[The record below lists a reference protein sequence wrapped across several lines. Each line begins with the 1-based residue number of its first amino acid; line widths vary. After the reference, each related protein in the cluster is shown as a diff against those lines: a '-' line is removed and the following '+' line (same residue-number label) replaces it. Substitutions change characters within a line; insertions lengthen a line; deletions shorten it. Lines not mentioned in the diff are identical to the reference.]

1 VSFVVCTVL
10 HESGIEAVLTG
21 GSAATVYAPQ
31 AYQSHD
37 IDMIVTFRPA
47 NADARAA
54 LESLGYHVAAEH
66 YEHVSNPLVLE
77 FPMGPLAVG
86 GELLDTWDTLRENDM
101 VLHIITPTDSC
112 RDRLAG
118 FMFWNDRGSL
128 AQAVAV
134 ARAQRRR
141 IDMDVIRRWCRR
153 EGKDES
159 FRELERVLASGE

>member
-1 VSFVVCTVL
+1 
-10 HESGIEAVLTG
+10 
-21 GSAATVYAPQ
+21 
-31 AYQSHD
+31 
-37 IDMIVTFRPA
+37 
-47 NADARAA
+47 
-54 LESLGYHVAAEH
+54 
-66 YEHVSNPLVLE
+66 
-77 FPMGPLAVG
+77 MGPLAVG